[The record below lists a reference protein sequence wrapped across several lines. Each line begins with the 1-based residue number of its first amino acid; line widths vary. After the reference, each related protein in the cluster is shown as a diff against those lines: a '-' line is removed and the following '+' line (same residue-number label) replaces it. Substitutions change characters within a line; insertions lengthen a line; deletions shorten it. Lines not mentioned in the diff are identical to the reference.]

1 MVSEICSDLV
11 HPTEKLHSATA
22 TVASAHMHFYILTR
36 KVVLPNEHTKTH
48 FGQVIDQVSL
58 ALHQVSLSSGAA
70 EDSSKFL
77 RRPLCKSLFWVAVE
91 FVNKMTFQMMRG
103 LSLAVLPW
111 SCAERKGSLVFALS
125 ARCSKRGFASAARSF
140 CLLDLL
146 GRGARCNGTAGGRA
160 AHSRHSL
167 LASFLVLAVGLLVRS
182 PTGLLI
188 QYEVLR
194 VSPYRF
200 GKDVRLGWLG
210 VL

>member
-1 MVSEICSDLV
+1 MGAGGNREREELSNDAGTLTGCIAMVLRRAERVVCFCVVRPMLRARICVRSEI
-11 HPTEKLHSATA
+11 
-22 TVASAHMHFYILTR
+22 FY
-36 KVVLPNEHTKTH
+36 
-48 FGQVIDQVSL
+48 
-58 ALHQVSLSSGAA
+58 
-70 EDSSKFL
+70 
-77 RRPLCKSLFWVAVE
+77 
-91 FVNKMTFQMMRG
+91 
-103 LSLAVLPW
+103 
-111 SCAERKGSLVFALS
+111 
-125 ARCSKRGFASAARSF
+125 
-140 CLLDLL
+140 LLDLL
-146 GRGARCNGTAGGRA
+146 GRGARCNWTAGGRA